1 MPSCSLPTHL
11 ERKIL
16 YRRMCGKRIL
26 ESVNK
31 PFNLLDHRFG
41 TLMNTQTALTEGSVA
56 AEEQVSDHEVRI
68 QALELSLTDMK
79 KIKKQTITL

>member
-1 MPSCSLPTHL
+1 MQSCSLPTHL

-16 YRRMCGKRIL
+16 YRRMCGKRTL

-41 TLMNTQTALTEGSVA
+41 TLMNTQTALTEASVA
-56 AEEQVSDHEVRI
+56 AEEQGSDHEVRI
-68 QALELSLTDMK
+68 QALELSLTDTK
-79 KIKKQTITL
+79 KI

>member
-1 MPSCSLPTHL
+1 M
-11 ERKIL
+11 
-16 YRRMCGKRIL
+16 

-56 AEEQVSDHEVRI
+56 AEEQASDHEVRI
-68 QALELSLTDMK
+68 QALEFDRYEK
-79 KIKKQTITL
+79 KSKNKQ